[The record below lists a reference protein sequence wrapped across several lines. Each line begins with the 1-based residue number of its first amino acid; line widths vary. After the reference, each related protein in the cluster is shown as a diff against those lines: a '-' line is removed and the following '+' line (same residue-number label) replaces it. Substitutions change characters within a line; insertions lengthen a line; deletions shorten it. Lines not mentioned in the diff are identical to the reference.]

1 MIICAPLNAFLNYL
15 LVWNKS
21 IGLGFIGAPISV
33 VITNWIMC
41 FMLYGYIFVLM
52 VINVGLNMNIANF
65 IIRFFKHWNKMI
77 KLSVPGVL
85 MVEAEWLAF
94 EIITFKLLNLV
105 PKY

>member
-1 MIICAPLNAFLNYL
+1 MLNILQTQGIFHASTLVLIICAPLNAFLNYL

-65 IIRFFKHWNKMI
+65 IIRFFQT
-77 KLSVPGVL
+77 L
-85 MVEAEWLAF
+85 E
-94 EIITFKLLNLV
+94 
-105 PKY
+105 